1 MVITLLT
8 VVTISI
14 MYRKNQE
21 IKELESIV
29 NKLSTENF
37 ILQTEVGRYEIGLEI
52 FKERNSSG
60 AKQFDEILS
69 QETE

>member
-1 MVITLLT
+1 
-8 VVTISI
+8 

-29 NKLSTENF
+29 NKLSTQNF

-52 FKERNSSG
+52 FKERNSLG

>member
-1 MVITLLT
+1 
-8 VVTISI
+8 

-37 ILQTEVGRYEIGLEI
+37 ILQTEVGRYEIGFEI